1 MSEIYRDDTMEIAVL
16 SNKAWTTIYHTVEE
30 RARVSEVVTLGLGF
44 MVTEDARA
52 ADFIS
57 GYRGYLTIETA
68 RAKETVSAQRN
79 VVLNLSSL
87 AKLKNTAYL
96 KFSESIEETAALSD
110 AFFGGSSVF
119 VVERAKARTTV
130 DGIRNV
136 EILVSDGARLKERV
150 FETHS
155 VEIVDSLK
163 LSGTAFHQLY
173 AAEHLVE
180 QAQLIDSVLVEA
192 SNTEWIIE
200 SAHANE
206 VLSTSLIAIGML
218 TERAFAYEQILD
230 LDLLGSAWV
239 ANMDTWAMSRYAPY
253 NFEGAAVLDGKLYLW
268 GADGVYLEGVSGE
281 VIYGS
286 LTTGKLD
293 MGEKLTH
300 PLASYL
306 EYQLDGE
313 TAEISMSVTS
323 TQSGLPQSFKYHLP
337 KEQAQHLTNGRI
349 VFGRGL
355 RGRHFSYKLEI
366 SGTAAE
372 IDALSVE
379 HAPTAR
385 RI

>member
-1 MSEIYRDDTMEIAVL
+1 MSEIYRDDTMEIAML
-16 SNKAWTTIYHTVEE
+16 TNEAWTTIYHTVEE
-30 RARVSEVVTLGLGF
+30 RAHASESVTLGIGL
-44 MVTEDARA
+44 MVIETVRA
-52 ADFIS
+52 LETIS
-57 GYRGYLTIETA
+57 GNRGFINVETA
-68 RAKETVSAQRN
+68 RVSDFIFAQRTAAYAATD
-79 VVLNLSSL
+79 V
-87 AKLKNTAYL
+87 AKIKGSPFL
-96 KFSESIEETAALSD
+96 KFSEQIEDSAILTDE
-110 AFFGGSSVF
+110 AFGSTTNF
-119 VVERAKARTTV
+119 VVERAKAQVTIVAVR
-130 DGIRNV
+130 
-136 EILVSDGARLKERV
+136 LVSTQVSERAHLKDRF
-150 FETHS
+150 FESQS
-155 VEIVDSLK
+155 VLLTETAKLVDFAYHKLRTSEFAIDQVQLTDSILAESSSTDWIVEVAKAVEWMGGKLHAASIVD
-163 LSGTAFHQLY
+163 
-173 AAEHLVE
+173 
-180 QAQLIDSVLVEA
+180 
-192 SNTEWIIE
+192 
-200 SAHANE
+200 
-206 VLSTSLIAIGML
+206 
-218 TERAFAYEQILD
+218 ERAFAYEQILD

-253 NFEGAAVLDGKLYLW
+253 NFEGAAVLDGELYLW

-372 IDALSVE
+372 INALSVE